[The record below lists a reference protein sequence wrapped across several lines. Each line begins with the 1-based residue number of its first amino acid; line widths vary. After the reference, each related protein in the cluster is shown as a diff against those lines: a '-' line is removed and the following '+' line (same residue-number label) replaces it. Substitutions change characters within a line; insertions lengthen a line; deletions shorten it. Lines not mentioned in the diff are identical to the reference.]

1 MMKLF
6 AFLGSLFGAFV
17 RALFFKSNDERLG
30 ASEERAKTLEKQ
42 IEVKKAM
49 DDAPKAKTRA
59 DILDILDKGKLAV
72 LIGLFFLT
80 ACACPPPAI
89 VCQNTI
95 DWTPQ
100 QNASIAAD
108 IRKLPE
114 SSLVPLVIADYHN
127 MRQEADACRAK
138 LGGK

>member
-1 MMKLF
+1 MSFL
-6 AFLGSLFGAFV
+6 AFLGSLLGSFFK
-17 RALFFKSNDERLG
+17 ALFCRSNDERLG
-30 ASEERAKTLEKQ
+30 ASEEKVKTLEKQ
-42 IEVKKAM
+42 IAVKKAM
-49 DDAPKAKTRA
+49 DAAPKVKTRA
-59 DILDILDKGKLAV
+59 EILDILDKGQLAV

-95 DWTPQ
+95 DWSPE

-114 SSLVPLVIADYHN
+114 TSLVPLAIADYHN
-127 MRQEADACRAK
+127 MRQEADKCREA

>member
-1 MMKLF
+1 MNKKLLSV
-6 AFLGSLFGAFV
+6 LGVLALALSL
-17 RALFFKSNDERLG
+17 S
-30 ASEERAKTLEKQ
+30 
-42 IEVKKAM
+42 
-49 DDAPKAKTRA
+49 
-59 DILDILDKGKLAV
+59 
-72 LIGLFFLT
+72 

-114 SSLVPLVIADYHN
+114 NSLVPLAIADYHN
-127 MRQEADACRAK
+127 MRQEAAACRAK